1 MGRVQESTTP
11 TRKRHK
17 RVVTFQVDGAG
28 ASPSQISQAGAQAA
42 EGASGSLTPVNRK
55 GVACTSDGRPSV
67 RHNEVN
73 RRYSSSYQSPENKT
87 VLMGRPVPLG
97 KAMALLAIVQYG
109 QNPPLDEHGHREHV
123 NLFKSAARYSLIE
136 EELEEILDTEEGV
149 LRIYLKG
156 LLTAELYKAKNDL
169 PVAARN
175 HFQTEVFCPVRKNK
189 EIQEHLGLGPAES
202 IMDQ

>member
-1 MGRVQESTTP
+1 MVRVQGATTTTP
-11 TRKRHK
+11 KRRKRVAK
-17 RVVTFQVDGAG
+17 VDGAG
-28 ASPSQISQAGAQAA
+28 ASPSQLSP
-42 EGASGSLTPVNRK
+42 EGASGSLTLVNRK

-73 RRYSSSYQSPENKT
+73 RRYSSGYRSPEQT
-87 VLMGRPVPLG
+87 TLLMGRPVSLG

-109 QNPPLDEHGHREHV
+109 HTPPLDEHGHRERV

-156 LLTAELYKAKNDL
+156 LLTAGLYKAKNDL

-202 IMDQ
+202 IMDK